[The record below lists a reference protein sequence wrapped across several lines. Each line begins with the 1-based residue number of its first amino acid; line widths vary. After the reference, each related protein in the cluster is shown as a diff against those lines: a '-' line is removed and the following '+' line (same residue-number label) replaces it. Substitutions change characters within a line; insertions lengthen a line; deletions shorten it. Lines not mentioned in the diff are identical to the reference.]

1 MAEEIGADFIVLDPA
16 VPLGIVGPSLKLPYM
31 VVLHGSDVTVPGR
44 LPGSKHVLSRV
55 LRGAQHII
63 AAGGYP
69 AAEARQAGGENL
81 PITVVPPG
89 VDTQRFAP
97 ITNEQREAT
106 RLKFGLED
114 DAELI
119 VGVSRLVPRKGFDT
133 LIRAA
138 AALAP
143 SRPKLRVVIG
153 GKGRD
158 TDRLQKLIEQTRA
171 PVTLAGRVSNEDLPL
186 LYASADLSAML
197 CRTRWGGLEQEGF
210 GIVFSEA
217 AACGVPQ
224 IAGQSGGSAEAVV
237 DGVTGLVIDEPSN
250 VAKVAR
256 AIDSL
261 LGDKARLETM
271 GVASRQRA
279 LAEFDYD
286 VLTARLA
293 AVLGVNA

>member
-1 MAEEIGADFIVLDPA
+1 VVLDPA
-16 VPLGIVGPSLKLPYM
+16 VPLGIVGSSLKLPYM
-31 VVLHGSDVTVPGR
+31 VVLHGSEVTVPGR
-44 LPGSKHVLSRV
+44 LPGSKQVLSRV
-55 LRGAQHII
+55 LRGAHHII

-69 AAEARQAGGENL
+69 AAEARQAGGESL

-97 ITNEQREAT
+97 ITHEQRKAT
-106 RLKFGLED
+106 RLKFDLEE

-158 TDRLQKLIEQTRA
+158 TDRLQKLIEQTHA
-171 PVTLAGRVSNEDLPL
+171 PVTLVGRVSNEDLPL

-261 LGDKARLETM
+261 LSDKSRLQAM

-293 AVLGVNA
+293 AVLGVKA

>member
-1 MAEEIGADFIVLDPA
+1 MSTP
-16 VPLGIVGPSLKLPYM
+16 
-31 VVLHGSDVTVPGR
+31 
-44 LPGSKHVLSRV
+44 
-55 LRGAQHII
+55 
-63 AAGGYP
+63 GGYP
-69 AAEARQAGGENL
+69 AAEARQAGGEGL

-97 ITNEQREAT
+97 ITHEQRNAT
-106 RLKFGLED
+106 RLKFGID
-114 DAELI
+114 VDAELI

-133 LIRAA
+133 LIRAV

-143 SRPKLRVVIG
+143 SRPKLRLVIG

-158 TDRLQKLIEQTRA
+158 TVRLQKLIEHIHA
-171 PVTLAGRVSNEDLPL
+171 PATLVGRVSNEDLPL

-217 AACGVPQ
+217 ASCGVPQ
-224 IAGQSGGSAEAVV
+224 VAGQSGGSAEAVI
-237 DGVTGLVIDEPSN
+237 DGVTGLVIDEPGN

-261 LGDKARLETM
+261 LSDKPRLQEM

-279 LAEFDYD
+279 LDEFDYD

-293 AVLGVNA
+293 AVLGVKA

>member
-1 MAEEIGADFIVLDPA
+1 V
-16 VPLGIVGPSLKLPYM
+16 
-31 VVLHGSDVTVPGR
+31 
-44 LPGSKHVLSRV
+44 
-55 LRGAQHII
+55 
-63 AAGGYP
+63 
-69 AAEARQAGGENL
+69 
-81 PITVVPPG
+81 PIT
-89 VDTQRFAP
+89 D
-97 ITNEQREAT
+97 EQRMAT
-106 RLKFGLED
+106 RSRFGID
-114 DAELI
+114 NDAELI

-158 TDRLQKLIEQTRA
+158 ADRLLKLIEQTRA
-171 PVTLAGRVSNEDLPL
+171 PVTLAGRVSNDDLPL

-224 IAGQSGGSAEAVV
+224 VAGQSGGSAEAVV
-237 DGVTGLVIDEPSN
+237 DGVTGVVIDEPSN

-261 LGDKARLETM
+261 LSDKSLLQAM

-293 AVLGVNA
+293 GVLGVKS